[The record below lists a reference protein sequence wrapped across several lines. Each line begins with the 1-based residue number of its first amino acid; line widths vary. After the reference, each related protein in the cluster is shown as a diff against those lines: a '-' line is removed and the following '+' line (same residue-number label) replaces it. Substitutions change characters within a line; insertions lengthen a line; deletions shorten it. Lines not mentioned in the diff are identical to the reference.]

1 MKLHKDLTQ
10 GNVSLHLVKFAI
22 PLIISN
28 LFQAL
33 YNAVD
38 MFFVGRHVGKAGL
51 AAVAV
56 CGPIMNIMIMTV
68 TGFSIGVS
76 IITARN
82 VGTKNFDKVKEA
94 GNTAIALYGILALI
108 ITVLGFI
115 FTPQILKIVQ
125 TPSESMEYA
134 IVYLR
139 TIFTGV
145 VFMLGYNLIGALQR
159 GFGDSRTSMLFV
171 IVAGL
176 CNMILDF
183 IFIRYLHLD
192 VFGAA
197 FATVISQGL
206 SFVLGIIYFKKNKH
220 IITFN
225 PKELRIKKE
234 ALKDLLRVGIPMATQ
249 QFLLNIAHTTLFGI
263 VNTFGL
269 NASATYGINIKID
282 SFVHLPSIAI
292 GESVSSFSSQNLGAG
307 KPERAIE
314 ALKRATI
321 LSVSII
327 IVESLLILSFSEN
340 LIRIFN
346 EDPEVVA
353 LGTQYIKIIIFAY
366 LVFAFLHPTMGF
378 IRGTGNSIIS
388 LISVVVNQF
397 VFRIPLALFLTRRIG
412 FLGIPYAIIVA
423 PLSAFLFYIYFIA
436 SGKWKK
442 SKDYREKQVE

>member
-38 MFFVGRHVGKAGL
+38 MFFVGRYVGKAGL

-56 CGPIMNIMIMTV
+56 CGPIMNIMIMTI

-76 IITARN
+76 IVTARN
-82 VGTKNFDKVKEA
+82 VGTKNFDKVKDT
-94 GNTAIALYGILALI
+94 GNTAIALYGILSLI
-108 ITVLGFI
+108 ITVLGFA
-115 FTPQILKIVQ
+115 FTPQILRLVQ
-125 TPSESMEYA
+125 TPAESIEFA
-134 IVYLR
+134 IIYLR
-139 TIFTGV
+139 TIFTGK

-159 GFGDSRTSMLFV
+159 GFGDSKTSMLFV
-171 IVAGL
+171 IVAGI

-183 IFIRYLHLD
+183 VFIRYLKLD

-206 SFVLGIIYFKKNKH
+206 SFMLGIIYFKKNKH

-225 PKELRIKKE
+225 LKELKLKKE
-234 ALKDLLRVGIPMATQ
+234 SLKELLRVGIPMATQ

-282 SFVHLPSIAI
+282 SFVHLPSVAI

-307 KPERAIE
+307 KPERAVE
-314 ALKRATI
+314 ALKKATV
-321 LSVSII
+321 LSVGI
-327 IVESLLILSFSEN
+327 IVIESLFILSFAEK
-340 LIRIFN
+340 LIMIFN
-346 EDPEVVA
+346 QDPEVVS
-353 LGTQYIKIIIFAY
+353 LGTQYIKIIVFAY

-397 VFRIPLALFLTRRIG
+397 VFRIPLALFLTSRIG

-436 SGKWKK
+436 TGKWKK
-442 SKDYREKQVE
+442 SKDYSEKVVE